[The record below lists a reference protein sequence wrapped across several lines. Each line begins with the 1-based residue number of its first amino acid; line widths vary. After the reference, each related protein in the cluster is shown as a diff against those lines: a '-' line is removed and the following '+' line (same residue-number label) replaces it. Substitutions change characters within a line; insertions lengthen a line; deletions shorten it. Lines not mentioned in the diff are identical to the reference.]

1 MTTLTLHFDAPP
13 DADGKALARELQAL
27 CAKLD
32 DVEEAQ
38 SSVDKPR
45 FDGALVVQDILVA
58 LQVSAGLL
66 GAGTMTLVALKK
78 FIDAAA
84 AVGTKLGL
92 SNPRLEVGMP
102 RVPTHEL
109 NDTHVARLRRTK

>member
-1 MTTLTLHFDAPP
+1 
-13 DADGKALARELQAL
+13 
-27 CAKLD
+27 
-32 DVEEAQ
+32 
-38 SSVDKPR
+38 
-45 FDGALVVQDILVA
+45 
-58 LQVSAGLL
+58 
-66 GAGTMTLVALKK
+66 MTLVALKK